1 MPHMSQRVTGA
12 LACVAHVPAHATAYD
27 ICRICARTRHPAMT
41 CECVH
46 TNLSIFPT
54 CTRPPRHHCHHSSH
68 VCFPRCHLI
77 VRPACSEAA
86 HFLPFLKMF
95 FARALNFTGG
105 LFGGGPCILA
115 KNALGTKDEKGAE
128 SGTHASIENEA
139 KELAEICTYKLSQ
152 CRPR

>member
-1 MPHMSQRVTGA
+1 MSPRVTGA
-12 LACVAHVPAHATAYD
+12 FACAAHVPAHATAYN

-41 CECVH
+41 CACVH

-54 CTRPPRHHCHHSSH
+54 CTAHDHRAITAIIPHMFVLPR
-68 VCFPRCHLI
+68 FHLI

-86 HFLPFLKMF
+86 HFLPFLMLF